1 MSVKFNVKIKQDIII
16 VLRDDAFTPAFM
28 KGFRENFFSFDE
40 LHEHAEHIGR
50 LLASGMMEDVG
61 RGFGNDQFVEG
72 YGRIGDFVRQATL
85 EGTDATSTKESAA

>member
-1 MSVKFNVKIKQDIII
+1 MSRKFNVKVESDVLV
-16 VLRDDAFTPAFM
+16 VLREEAFTPAFM
-28 KGFRENFFSFDE
+28 EQFRENFFSFDE

-61 RGFGNDQFVEG
+61 RGFGDDQFVEG